1 MFCHV
6 KFNHL
11 SLEKSHLFRCD
22 FHQTDFSYSN
32 FAGANLKALY
42 VYRSNFSFVRFL
54 KTHFG
59 NVNFESAYIDE
70 SNFANSDFTESCFL
84 GTSFTKGRVKNSVF
98 DNLILRDIDVSFVTA
113 KYMCFE
119 NNLVIN
125 NLYDAAKLNSI
136 DTTGSVGLPLVAYE
150 LKKQELSLFDETI
163 QYWPKINII
172 TGENF
177 SGTIESFKDHF
188 VSNEEDEIKKKKY
201 ELTLSYIK
209 AMAELDGFD

>member
-1 MFCHV
+1 MSIEAILV
-6 KFNHL
+6 L
-11 SLEKSHLFRCD
+11 L
-22 FHQTDFSYSN
+22 DFSKAC
-32 FAGANLKALY
+32 FRGA
-42 VYRSNFSFVRFL
+42 
-54 KTHFG
+54 
-59 NVNFESAYIDE
+59 ID
-70 SNFANSDFTESCFL
+70 T
-84 GTSFTKGRVKNSVF
+84 TGRVKNSVF
-98 DNLILRDIDVSFVTA
+98 GNLCLSDIDVTFVTA
-113 KYMCFE
+113 KCMIFD

-136 DTTGSVGLPLVAYE
+136 DITGSVGLPLVAYE